1 MLIINV
7 LFYDSTEFCNFP
19 CSAEPQLTDYNGFLV
34 RCYAFYRISTKR
46 GAEKNAGKPSL
57 RRGDARQL
65 QTFHGSAAS
74 QGTYVVPESVQLCA
88 QSKKLIFA
96 SRRQS
101 ITVLT
106 FLVQNASPASRDHF
120 LIYYSITLLSHGY
133 KSLSTA
139 AKKKLYRLIGP
150 QWEAPK
156 RGHFASK
163 GAKT

>member
-19 CSAEPQLTDYNGFLV
+19 CCAEPQLTDYNGFLV

-46 GAEKNAGKPSL
+46 GAEKNADKPSL

-101 ITVLT
+101 ITVFEFFSPKCVTCQPGPFLT
-106 FLVQNASPASRDHF
+106 H
-120 LIYYSITLLSHGY
+120 YSITLFSHGY
-133 KSLSTA
+133 DS
-139 AKKKLYRLIGP
+139 
-150 QWEAPK
+150 
-156 RGHFASK
+156 
-163 GAKT
+163 